1 MAERRRFVRL
11 RVRVEKGRLAEE
23 EKGLRLNAWSS
34 AFNEDSG
41 KEGEVEI
48 PVPFVT
54 NGHGTGDGGSGTSD
68 VSDEVLLGVALP
80 PGGGTTR
87 NPWPADGVVWIGAS
101 LYAPSESGP
110 LVGARAGSGAVSLRD
125 LRDRV
130 VLGGEPIVLRMI
142 MSQPGVTSGDHTYR
156 KMNVRIIAV
165 DVNEEWVRGWSCVE
179 EASPFDFA
187 PSQMAMH
194 DDILSD
200 YVRVQL
206 YPFGEQAASQ
216 GIGFSPSVEA
226 VAPIHAPLW
235 YSNIPVPGWS
245 FWTQTAVP
253 VYDAAMTG
261 FLETLA
267 LTALERH
274 DMSMRDFVDTID
286 KQFRHM
292 DDTYDDAFTMAVA
305 VAVDACALAAVSM
318 YYKYDEVYRVK
329 KHWFKSPSVRKRQIE
344 SFHDALAQ
352 AGGDCEDLGALIH
365 RVWRWIQLGNPTRAN
380 PANYWQTYGGWVDP
394 VLDRMQHAFY
404 WYVSFGSLGSVTSA
418 RFTPQPGGVQALLI
432 NSNEDDALPV
442 GGHMWQE
449 AVPVTKVE
457 ELLKRMNPG
466 HVREGTLRPG
476 YMKRFPVIGYPK
488 WIRKLP
494 HTVGEG
500 TGAIFPLVLPLQ
512 MYMHTDDGRREARE
526 RHARMV
532 RALKLIEDE
541 TRALPRL
548 QIQRYSD
555 RVDPIEDARANYFYR
570 RTTKSSTDDFAL
582 NGIPRFDVTWTNT
595 ARRTPEK
602 QQRRRQIGVPGEP
615 TPGASPTFGV
625 NMRDK
630 ILAANEGAWGDG
642 KPSVALTIAPSVTQE
657 EMAAFKARLRHVRP
671 WRQPRRSGQH
681 MAQVKASFD
690 RILPNFRLD
699 LDAVL
704 DDADDIRPDALLTKV
719 NCIFRRD
726 EFQSAKLRGAV
737 IGDVKQISG
746 RVARATVDTEMFD
759 DEVYNV
765 RLSLWIV
772 DAPEADAGA
781 TAVRT

>member
-11 RVRVEKGRLAEE
+11 RVRVEKARIAEV

-34 AFNEDSG
+34 AFSEDSG
-41 KEGEVEI
+41 KESEADV
-48 PVPFVT
+48 PVPFVN
-54 NGHGTGDGGSGTSD
+54 NGQGTGDGGSGTSD
-68 VSDEVLLGVALP
+68 TSNEVVLGVALP
-80 PGGGTTR
+80 PGGGTIA
-87 NPWPADGVVWIGAS
+87 NPWAADAVVWIGSS
-101 LYAPSESGP
+101 LYAPSEAGP

-130 VLGGEPIVLRMI
+130 ALSGEPIVLRMI
-142 MSQPGVTSGDHTYR
+142 MSQPGVTKDDSAYR
-156 KMNVRIIAV
+156 KMNVRILGIAV
-165 DVNEEWVRGWSCVE
+165 NEAWVREWTCTE
-179 EASPFDFA
+179 ETSPFDFA

-194 DDILSD
+194 DEILRD

-206 YPFGEQAASQ
+206 HPYSEEAASQ
-216 GIGFSPSVEA
+216 GIGFQPSVDA

-235 YSNIPVPGWS
+235 YSNIPVPGFC
-245 FWTQTAVP
+245 FWTQTGVP
-253 VYDAAMTG
+253 VYDAAMVG

-274 DMSMRDFVDTID
+274 DMSVRDFVETID
-286 KQFRHM
+286 RQFRHT
-292 DDTYDDAFTMAVA
+292 DDTYDDAFTYAVA
-305 VAVDACALAAVSM
+305 AAVDACAIAAVSM
-318 YYKYDEVYRVK
+318 YYKYDEVYRGK
-329 KHWFKSPSVRKRQIE
+329 KHWFQSASVRKRQIE

-352 AGGDCEDLGALIH
+352 AGGDCEDLGSLIH
-365 RVWRWIQLGNPTRAN
+365 RVWRWLQLGDPARAN
-380 PANYWQTYGGWVDP
+380 RSNYWQTYGGWQNP
-394 VLDRMQHAFY
+394 VLDRMQRIFY

-432 NSNEDDALPV
+432 NSDEDDRLPV

-449 AVPVTKVE
+449 AIPVTKVE
-457 ELLKRMNPG
+457 ALLKRMNPTQI
-466 HVREGTLRPG
+466 REGTLRPS
-476 YMKRFPVIGYPK
+476 YTKRFAGMGYPK

-500 TGAIFPLVLPLQ
+500 TGAIYPLVLPLQ
-512 MYMHTDDGRREARE
+512 MYMHTEAGRREARE

-541 TRALPRL
+541 TRVLPRL

-582 NGIPRFDVTWTNT
+582 NGIPRFDVVWTRT

-602 QQRRRQIGVPGEP
+602 QQQRRISVPGEP
-615 TPGASPTFGV
+615 TPGAMPTWGV

-630 ILAANEGAWGDG
+630 ILAANEGVWGDG
-642 KPSVALTIAPSVTQE
+642 KPHVALTISPSVTQE
-657 EMAAFKARLRHVRP
+657 EMTAFKARLRHVRP
-671 WRQPRRSGQH
+671 WRQPRRSAQH
-681 MAQVKASFD
+681 MAQVKESFD

-699 LDAVL
+699 LDDVL
-704 DDADDIRPDALLTKV
+704 ARADDTRPKTPTTKV
-719 NCIFRRD
+719 NCIFRRV
-726 EFQSAKLRGAV
+726 EFQSTKLRGDV
-737 IGDVKQISG
+737 IQDVEKISG
-746 RVARATVDTEMFD
+746 RVARATADTEMID
-759 DEVYNV
+759 DEVFNV

-772 DAPEADAGA
+772 DAPAADAD
-781 TAVRT
+781 AVRD